1 MNLSLFRK
9 SFVYSYLL
17 LCHTLRV
24 DHNESG
30 RYTLDSI
37 EPLVYSIDAQ
47 TVTAKGDAILR
58 GPNLLI
64 QADEIKWDKKN
75 SFIFA
80 DGSVVIISNSDY
92 RVLLEDAV
100 IDMSKG
106 TFTGKKA
113 TTGKYPWVVH
123 ANEVK
128 ANGLPKFS

>member
-1 MNLSLFRK
+1 MG
-9 SFVYSYLL
+9 
-17 LCHTLRV
+17 V

-80 DGSVVIISNSDY
+80 DGSVIISNSD

-100 IDMSKG
+100 IDTSKL
-106 TFTGKKA
+106 
-113 TTGKYPWVVH
+113 H
-123 ANEVK
+123 R
-128 ANGLPKFS
+128 